1 LRLLLHLLLG
11 DEVWHHVLG
20 IHLILWHAIGHNA
33 RS

>member
-11 DEVWHHVLG
+11 DKVLHDVLG
-20 IHLILWHAIGHNA
+20 IHLIRWHAIGHSA